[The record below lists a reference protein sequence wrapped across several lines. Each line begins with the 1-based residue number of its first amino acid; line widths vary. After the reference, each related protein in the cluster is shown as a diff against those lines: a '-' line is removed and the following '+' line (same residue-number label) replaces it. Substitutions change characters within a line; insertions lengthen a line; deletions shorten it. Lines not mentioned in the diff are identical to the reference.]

1 MNIAFPLR
9 FDARGRTAEC
19 DEAAHVRDMIEQ
31 VLFTM
36 PGERVNRPDFG
47 CGLMH
52 AVFSANGPEIAAAL
66 EFNARAALQRYL
78 GDVIEVTRLAAS
90 AEEAVLLVEIDYVIR
105 RTGESRS
112 EQIARIEP

>member
-1 MNIAFPLR
+1 
-9 FDARGRTAEC
+9 
-19 DEAAHVRDMIEQ
+19 
-31 VLFTM
+31 
-36 PGERVNRPDFG
+36 
-47 CGLMH
+47 
-52 AVFSANGPEIAAAL
+52 
-66 EFNARAALQRYL
+66 LQRYL